1 MSVLRRDIEAYQRAL
16 DQYQRQV
23 AAYNSKIDAYN
34 KSIVSDPS
42 GNFYVV
48 NNSGEV
54 FVADKG
60 SGKVTSATLPGGKK
74 TTDYGVTSIEGD
86 SNFRLLRQ
94 NPTQAKRDTVTGAF
108 RGMEGGDEWGY
119 GQTPYYYT
127 LGDPVP
133 DYEGGY
139 YRPQVRLGSDY
150 RVDKTIPGQ
159 MVGYGDGEYRTPD
172 QYELSRDAST
182 YAAKPAAFDKKFT
195 KTAPDP
201 TYAQLRQLQQGTA
214 NQQALAADRG
224 LISEVMRGGGVL
236 ADRPQYAAFSQRTT
250 PGVASTASQS
260 MPTVNL
266 LPVLKLPPN
275 ATPQDKAA
283 EYNRLLAAG
292 YSDAQIRIAAGPQ
305 RDSDWTTLQQ
315 LAADARSKPS
325 TTTTPSTTTPS
336 TNTPSTTTPSTTTP
350 STTTTTKPT
359 IKPVV
364 AVPASNPFDV
374 DTEATVER

>member
-74 TTDYGVTSIEGD
+74 FSDYGVTSIEGD

-94 NPTQAKRDTVTGAF
+94 NPTQAKRDTVTDARFQPTYFDESGQGGNYFYRLVPTGA
-108 RGMEGGDEWGY
+108 
-119 GQTPYYYT
+119 
-127 LGDPVP
+127 
-133 DYEGGY
+133 DYEGNMQ
-139 YRPQVRLGSDY
+139 YRQEILGPEY

-159 MVGYGDGEYRTPD
+159 IMGGGDAEYRTPD

-182 YAAKPAAFDKKFT
+182 YAAKPAAFDKKFN

-201 TYAQLRQLQQGTA
+201 TYAQLRQMQQGTA

-236 ADRPQYAAFSQRTT
+236 ADQPQYAAFTQRTT

-292 YSDAQIRIAAGPQ
+292 YSDAQIRLAAGPQ

-325 TTTTPSTTTPS
+325 TTTPSTTTPS
-336 TNTPSTTTPSTTTP
+336 TSTSTTTTTTPSTTTP
-350 STTTTTKPT
+350 TTKP
-359 IKPVV
+359 VV
-364 AVPASNPFDV
+364 TKPASNPFDV
-374 DTEATVER
+374 DTEATDER